1 MYLRPLSSLPSSFS
15 PSPLMVSVFCSTETF
30 TSSFPSPGMSTR
42 RCRASSVS
50 LASQPRRSPEPT
62 PREEGAAAERKGFS
76 MNWSIRF
83 RTWLRLLVGEN
94 GSNTSV
100 KISTTRV
107 REISNQLFREK
118 KKKIRF
124 SRKPNKKIS
133 KQSMEKK
140 KKKDSD
146 DDYLR
151 GNRRDRGGEG
161 RSGRS
166 GDRCRGRARRCL
178 RRRRSRARR
187 WC

>member
-15 PSPLMVSVFCSTETF
+15 PSPLMVSVLCSTETF

-62 PREEGAAAERKGFS
+62 PREEGEVAERKGFS

-100 KISTTRV
+100 TISTT
-107 REISNQLFREK
+107 REISNQLFRQK
-118 KKKIRF
+118 KRKIRF

-133 KQSMEKK
+133 KQSIEKK
-140 KKKDSD
+140 EKDSD

-151 GNRRDRGGEG
+151 GNHRGRGGEG
-161 RSGRS
+161 RSDRS
-166 GDRCRGRARRCL
+166 GDRRLGRARR
-178 RRRRSRARR
+178 
-187 WC
+187 